1 MIGEVAKF
9 KYSELLSVRRLP
21 GRLLAEEVAVLL
33 GFKPHDIPVL
43 VKAGLLKPLASGP
56 TNCVKYFFAEE
67 IEGQMRNRLF
77 IEKATRAVM
86 RGRNTATA
94 KKVLAPSDTLTANA
108 A

>member
-67 IEGQMRNRLF
+67 IESLPKNRLF
-77 IEKATRAVM
+77 FEKATRAVM
-86 RGRNTATA
+86 RGRNTATV
-94 KKVLAPSDTLTANA
+94 KKVLPSTDTVA
-108 A
+108 AKAA